1 MTAIARRARVL
12 AATLLC
18 LLAASAASAAAWHAA
33 TTAHFV
39 LYAAGSPD
47 SVVHMARDLE
57 RMAELLAGEGM
68 GSTSPV
74 RPRVFLI
81 AFPDRQSFEPHQ
93 PMQNGKRAR
102 LAGYAESTPYGHW
115 IGYVAGEQQGRWT
128 ANHEFVHTIAAELF
142 QSVPTCL
149 NEGFAEF
156 YSTSSVGPRGIR
168 YGDPIPWHLETL
180 RTGDLFTLDQLF
192 GKGAR
197 DLAYAGGRSSSLF
210 YAESW
215 ILVHYLMHEEGGAPR
230 LRRLA
235 EAVAGGT
242 PAKDA
247 MAKIYPGESWQGLP
261 ARLRNYAAV
270 DERDFPTFEIPIAG
284 ASKEIAVSLRDA
296 DPAEIAV
303 HTGLWRMQPAGTDA
317 EVTRSL
323 FEQAR
328 QDAKTAAL
336 AADGFGLLALQ
347 GSQAAEAEKQFRH
360 AASDPHAEPL
370 ALAIAGAG
378 LLQVAGQG
386 AEGKQERIDEALA
399 ILERSIERDSLDAHA
414 LAWYGE
420 GAVLG
425 GRYTPRAL
433 RALEQASRSLRGD
446 PQLAKALDLARK
458 SNALASRG
466 VPTGQA
472 AVDSLNARAQSGRYE
487 EALQLLDDMEGATT
501 DEAVKQS
508 LRENREQV
516 ERMRDQNRAVDA
528 YNRGVDALRR
538 DDLVRAEREF
548 EAARQAARD
557 SSLKTSASE
566 RLEEIPSYKAFQ
578 RGLEAA
584 HKSNWTV
591 ALSAFEHARALA
603 KNDDL
608 RRMCDKNIAHIRAM
622 NAKKPAH

>member
-1 MTAIARRARVL
+1 
-12 AATLLC
+12 
-18 LLAASAASAAAWHAA
+18 
-33 TTAHFV
+33 
-39 LYAAGSPD
+39 
-47 SVVHMARDLE
+47 
-57 RMAELLAGEGM
+57 
-68 GSTSPV
+68 
-74 RPRVFLI
+74 
-81 AFPDRQSFEPHQ
+81 
-93 PMQNGKRAR
+93 
-102 LAGYAESTPYGHW
+102 GHW

-128 ANHEFVHTIAAELF
+128 ANHEFVHTVAAELF
-142 QSVPTCL
+142 QNVPTCL

-180 RTGDLFTLDQLF
+180 GTGDLFTLDQLF

-197 DLAYAGGRSSSLF
+197 DLAYAGGRSSTLF

-215 ILVHYLMHEEGGAPR
+215 ILVHYLMHEDGGAPR

-242 PAKDA
+242 PAREA
-247 MAKIYPGESWQGLP
+247 MAKIYPGESWEGLP
-261 ARLRNYAAV
+261 ARLRTYAAV
-270 DERDFPTFEIPIAG
+270 DERDFPTFEIPLAG
-284 ASKEIAVSLRDA
+284 AAGEIAVSMRAA

-303 HTGLWRMQPAGTDA
+303 HTGLWRMQPAGSDA
-317 EVTRSL
+317 DVTRSL

-328 QDAKTAAL
+328 QDSKTAAL

-360 AASDPHAEPL
+360 AASDPHADPL

-378 LLQVAGQG
+378 LLQVAGQKT
-386 AEGKQERIDEALA
+386 EGRQERIDEALA
-399 ILERSIERDSLDAHA
+399 ILERAIERDSLDAHA

-425 GRYTPRAL
+425 GRYTPAAL

-472 AVDSLNARAQSGRYE
+472 AVDSLNARAESGRYE

-501 DEAVKQS
+501 DEAVKKS
-508 LRENREQV
+508 IRENREQV
-516 ERMRDQNRAVDA
+516 ERMRDHNRAVDD
-528 YNRGVDALRR
+528 YNRGLAALQKE
-538 DDLVRAEREF
+538 DFVS
-548 EAARQAARD
+548 AARAFDAAREGARD
-557 SSLKTSASE
+557 STLRANAVE
-566 RLEEIPSYKAFQ
+566 RLDEIPSYEAFQ
-578 RGLEAA
+578 GGLAA
-584 HKSNWTV
+584 AKKGNWTA
-591 ALSAFEHARALA
+591 ALSAFEHARKLA
-603 KNDDL
+603 KSDEL
-608 RRMCDKNIAHIRAM
+608 RHMCDQNIAHIRAM
-622 NAKKPAH
+622 NAKRVPAH